1 MVNMTTFKQF
11 FEMAGKNNIKGA
23 IKSKMGNEI
32 GAITKGFH
40 KEIPLGK
47 IMAVLEKYGYELV
60 QEDGT
65 PWSGFLVGG
74 AECGS
79 PEATRQRATIEI
91 VQKADRTPMNNA
103 LILMWC
109 KMPSGNYEVVSYI
122 S

>member
-1 MVNMTTFKQF
+1 MKTFNQF
-11 FEMAGKNNIKGA
+11 YVEMASNS
-23 IKSKMGNEI
+23 IKSGIRSKIGNEI
-32 GAITKGFH
+32 GTITKGFH
-40 KEIPLGK
+40 KQIPFSAIQGV
-47 IMAVLEKYGYELV
+47 IEKYGYELV

-79 PEATRQRATIEI
+79 PEAAKQRATIDI
-91 VQKADRTPMNNA
+91 VKKDDRTPVNNA